1 MDHRADVVIVG
12 GGIVGCAAAYYL
24 AQRGA
29 SVTLLEKN
37 GVGSGASGRS
47 GGGVRQSARASAEIP
62 LANET
67 VALFQTLSDDLGV
80 DIEYTQRG
88 NLRLVETVDH
98 LRPMQVDIARQ
109 QALGLDVRWVGQA
122 EVVEMVPALRRESV
136 LGASFCPTDGHANPL
151 KLTTGFANAARRA
164 GARFVTGCEVRH
176 IRRLASGEALIE
188 TNRGDFRARAVVVAA
203 GAGTRALCL
212 NMGFDL
218 PLANMRYESLVT
230 EAMPPLFPFMFGVAA
245 ADLFFRQTRHGS
257 VHFGGGLV
265 QQSESEATTNEN
277 LALAAEHIV
286 RLIPDLARAN
296 LVRTWGGLD
305 PSTPDGV
312 PIIDYLHD
320 NVIVATGFCGHGF
333 ALGPVIGRYLAEWV
347 ASGEKPEALAAF
359 RRNRFD
365 GWLQTKW
372 TPSGSFEAALA
383 TESTRTPQM
392 GEGVASDVW
401 GVTTSPDA
409 RHSSLEDATG
419 PQILVIDP
427 SKCTGCRMCE
437 MACSIHNNLLARQ
450 TQLRIQVAYARD
462 DAYSPVVCI
471 HCEEAYCMEACPCDA
486 LVRDGSYSVIR
497 VVDENCTACMLCVD
511 ACPYGGITYSEEKG
525 VVIKCD
531 LCGSGDPST
540 SSGQGPAC
548 AAYCAPGALRF
559 KPVDT
564 TTWERMKKHAE
575 ANVKWLGQ
583 GLK

>member
-1 MDHRADVVIVG
+1 MIVG

-29 SVTLLEKN
+29 SVTVLEKN

-47 GGGVRQSARASAEIP
+47 GGGVRQSARASAEMS
-62 LANET
+62 LAHES
-67 VALFQTLSDDLGV
+67 VALFQTLSDELGV
-80 DIEYTQRG
+80 DVEYVQRG
-88 NLRLVETVDH
+88 NLRLVESVDH

-109 QALGLDVRWVGQA
+109 QALGLDVSWVGQA
-122 EVVEMVPALRRESV
+122 EVCEMVPAIRRESV
-136 LGASFCPTDGHANPL
+136 LGASYCPTDGHANPL
-151 KLTTGFANAARRA
+151 KLTTGFASAARRA
-164 GARFVTGCEVRH
+164 GARFITGCEVRH
-176 IRRLASGEALIE
+176 IRQTDSGETLIE
-188 TNRGDFRARAVVVAA
+188 TSRGDFRARTVVVAA

-230 EAMPPLFPFMFGVAA
+230 EAMPPIFPYMFGVAA

-265 QQSESEATTNEN
+265 QQSETEVTTSEN

-286 RLIPDLARAN
+286 RLVPDLARAN

-312 PIIDYLHD
+312 PILDYLD
-320 NVIVATGFCGHGF
+320 ENVVVATGFCGHGF
-333 ALGPVIGRYLAEWV
+333 ALGPVIGRHLAEWV
-347 ASGEKPEALAAF
+347 ASGERPAVLAAF

-372 TPSGSFEAALA
+372 TPSGSFEAVLA
-383 TESTRTPQM
+383 TESTQ
-392 GEGVASDVW
+392 VAEAHPGNGS
-401 GVTTSPDA
+401 SPVVG
-409 RHSSLEDATG
+409 ATLVVAPSAAG

-427 SKCTGCRMCE
+427 AKCTGCRMCE
-437 MACSIHNNLLARQ
+437 MACSIHNNMLARQ

-462 DAYSPVVCI
+462 DAYSPVMCL

-486 LVRDGSYSVIR
+486 LVRDGPYSVIR
-497 VVDENCTACMLCVD
+497 VVDDNCTACMLCVD

-531 LCGSGDPST
+531 LCGNGD
-540 SSGQGPAC
+540 PAC
-548 AAYCAPGALRF
+548 AAYCAPGAIRF
-559 KPVDT
+559 KPVDEA
-564 TTWERMKKHAE
+564 TWDRMKKDAVE
-575 ANVKWLGQ
+575 NVKLLGQ
-583 GLK
+583 GLR